1 MFRKISMRDSI
12 MKFTIVCLAL
22 LITLFPVLNGEED
35 DGIDKFSQNI
45 IFLNN
50 NYR

>member
-1 MFRKISMRDSI
+1 MFKKTCMKDRMMKII
-12 MKFTIVCLAL
+12 VVCLAL
-22 LITLFPVLNGEED
+22 LITFFPVLNGEED
-35 DGIDKFSQNI
+35 DGIDKFSQDD